1 MKRKISIVRYVLLV
15 LSLGMVAGSMLWHR
29 RPSQSLSAG
38 DPTQLTHPELA
49 EHASEIPVQV
59 TTPVGTSWKHVD
71 FSQGKSLAELLN
83 EMGEELFGK
92 TAYAASAPRLFGN
105 SRNGVAQTSKPM
117 SAPPAF
123 VAVAYAMGAPQMREG
138 QTASASVGVQ
148 AGFHRTLCE
157 AAARPVTANVHIVA
171 RHPDGT
177 VFSDQWVHN
186 LRTNAGITW
195 QEGQMAGTPGNA
207 VTYIAVSANTAAPS
221 VGDTSLSGEITTG
234 GLARASATVSYSSTA
249 SDVGSGTYSSGGTIS
264 GSSGQ
269 TCTLSS
275 FNGGG
280 SGATATVTLTGSST
294 IASGTALSMTAVGSG
309 YTSAP
314 TSATLGS
321 GTATCSGTA
330 TVSTTLGIP
339 PTFTV
344 SHTFTASATQTG
356 VDEAGM
362 LTASSGGT
370 LVFEN
375 VFSAVNMNS
384 GDTLQVSWTVNF

>member
-15 LSLGMVAGSMLWHR
+15 LSLGIAATAAMALENGKWKMENGK
-29 RPSQSLSAG
+29 RPSFQF
-38 DPTQLTHPELA
+38 
-49 EHASEIPVQV
+49 PV
-59 TTPVGTSWKHVD
+59 SS
-71 FSQGKSLAELLN
+71 FKSR
-83 EMGEELFGK
+83 
-92 TAYAASAPRLFGN
+92 APG
-105 SRNGVAQTSKPM
+105 
-117 SAPPAF
+117 
-123 VAVAYAMGAPQMREG
+123 QMADGR
-138 QTASASVGVQ
+138 TASAAVGVQ
-148 AGFHRTLCE
+148 AGFHRGMSEEPQSLRQATDRDSALP
-157 AAARPVTANVHIVA
+157 AALRAVTANVHIVA
-171 RHPDGT
+171 RHADGT

-207 VTYIAVSANTAAPS
+207 VAYIAVSANTTAPS
-221 VGDTSLSGEITTG
+221 VGDTSLSGEITSG
-234 GLARASATVSYSSTA
+234 GLARASGTVSYTATA

-269 TCTLSS
+269 TCTLAS
-275 FNGGG
+275 FNGAG
-280 SGATATVTLTGSST
+280 SNATASVALTSSNT
-294 IASGTALSMTAVGSG
+294 IASGTALTITAVGSG

-330 TVSTTLGIP
+330 TISTTLGIP
-339 PTFTV
+339 PTFTI

-375 VFSAVNMNS
+375 TFSAVNMNS
-384 GDTLQVSWTVNF
+384 GDTLAVTWTVNF